1 MLLSRY
7 LKAIWKKKCMV
18 GLLKKVKEIVSSS
31 AFSSLVFA
39 YNWIEHRGR
48 NFRCVPFQQ
57 MLYWLLV
64 LTGHFL
70 LFTAFDSLDP
80 LLIKKHI
87 WGIWNPATRFPSPIF
102 FVHASPSRGMT
113 NCLDPS
119 EVMACIPSSPY
130 SGKAPWLSPTRC
142 LLCPLDLHHI
152 LSIAVVLG
160 AMQPTRNRL
169 MIHFMYPDPNFEKCC
184 SIYSVSLT
192 MTSY

>member
-102 FVHASPSRGMT
+102 FCT
-113 NCLDPS
+113 C
-119 EVMACIPSSPY
+119 
-130 SGKAPWLSPTRC
+130 
-142 LLCPLDLHHI
+142 
-152 LSIAVVLG
+152 LSIQRNDKLFGSIRSDVLH
-160 AMQPTRNRL
+160 PL
-169 MIHFMYPDPNFEKCC
+169 F
-184 SIYSVSLT
+184 SLFRQST
-192 MTSY
+192 MTLSHQVLALPTGSASYIVNCCGARCYATHQK